1 MITVLGLAGSPR
13 RNGNT
18 ELLLDQVLAGAASLG
33 GQIEKVV
40 LADREIYPCRHCDGC
55 IQTGV
60 CIIKD
65 DMQYLHSKFKT
76 ADRLILATPLFFMS
90 VTAQTKLAID
100 RCQALWAEKYLLNIR
115 RTLAS
120 DGSRRRGLFL
130 SVGGLRRTG
139 LFDPARATV
148 RAFFATCD
156 VSYDDELLFPGVD
169 SKGAIKEHLTALQ
182 DAFNAGRRLVT
193 SS

>member
-18 ELLLDQVLAGAASLG
+18 ELLLDQALAGAASLG
-33 GQIEKVV
+33 GQIEKIV
-40 LADREIYPCRHCDGC
+40 LADREIYPCRHCDDC
-55 IQTGV
+55 IETGI
-60 CIIKD
+60 CTIKD
-65 DMQYLHSKFKT
+65 DMQYLHSKLKT

-90 VTAQTKLAID
+90 VTAQTKLVID
-100 RCQALWAEKYLLNIR
+100 RCQALWVEKYLLNIR
-115 RTLAS
+115 RTSGS

-139 LFDPARATV
+139 LFDPVRATV

-156 VSYDDELLFPGVD
+156 LAYDDELLLPGVD
-169 SKGAIKEHLTALQ
+169 RKGAINEHPAALQ
-182 DAFNAGRRLVT
+182 DAFTAGRRLVT
-193 SS
+193 SN

>member
-18 ELLLDQVLAGAASLG
+18 ELLLDKALAGAASLG

-55 IQTGV
+55 IETGI

-65 DMQYLHSKFKT
+65 DMQYLHSKLKT

-90 VTAQTKLAID
+90 VTAQTKLVID
-100 RCQALWAEKYLLNIR
+100 RCQALWVEKYLLNIR
-115 RTLAS
+115 RISGS
-120 DGSRRRGLFL
+120 DGNRRRGLFL

-156 VSYDDELLFPGVD
+156 LAYYDELLFPGID
-169 SKGAIKEHLTALQ
+169 SKGTIKEHPSALQ
-182 DAFNAGRRLVT
+182 DAFTAGCRLVT